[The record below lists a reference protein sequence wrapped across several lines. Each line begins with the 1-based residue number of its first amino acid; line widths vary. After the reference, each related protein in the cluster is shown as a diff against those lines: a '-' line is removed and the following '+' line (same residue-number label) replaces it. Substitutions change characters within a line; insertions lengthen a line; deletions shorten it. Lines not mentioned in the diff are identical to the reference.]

1 MILLKCTQ
9 WYVDCPVSTFSLPE
23 YVRSLQITT
32 DHVKTTAD
40 YVKKIDNL
48 KLLQI
53 TLTHDPQI
61 TWRRCRSVTE
71 DRTSVEMTA
80 RPIETTT
87 DHRED
92 SMPLEITADHSKLP
106 LITWKRQQSTSKL
119 LQNADRRLQIT
130 QEEAAH
136 WKTLQITDRGPHIT
150 WRCAVFCQ
158 WSAVFHVICGSFSVI
173 CGDLRH
179 SGRQTLNVECFLK
192 TIKIGY
198 LILAVS

>member
-23 YVRSLQITT
+23 YLRSLQITT

-61 TWRRCRSVTE
+61 TWKRCRSVTE

-179 SGRQTLNVECFLK
+179 SGRPSTSSVFWSQLRSAISF
-192 TIKIGY
+192 
-198 LILAVS
+198 